1 MAESLCC
8 TYETNTLLYNKS
20 IILPFC
26 KKGNQTLCILKNLP
40 GTNLSLY
47 LMRAVRDI
55 GYEDAAV
62 HDSQKYATPIHTS

>member
-1 MAESLCC
+1 MPG
-8 TYETNTLLYNKS
+8 TNLT
-20 IILPFC
+20 
-26 KKGNQTLCILKNLP
+26 LP

-47 LMRAVRDI
+47 LMRAVRDT